1 MFRIFWDFVIVEQ
14 MFLSLQVKQSV
25 IIGKKLVYTIK
36 NDKKLVPLVRYFTW
50 KLEFV
55 SNILWMIVDIW
66 YIFNKTL
73 VHSLICD
80 EGGSNDKKIFK
91 EESTDI
97 LKNFGLINNMSV

>member
-1 MFRIFWDFVIVEQ
+1 
-14 MFLSLQVKQSV
+14 
-25 IIGKKLVYTIK
+25 
-36 NDKKLVPLVRYFTW
+36 
-50 KLEFV
+50 
-55 SNILWMIVDIW
+55 MIVDIW

-80 EGGSNDKKIFK
+80 EGGSNDEKIFK